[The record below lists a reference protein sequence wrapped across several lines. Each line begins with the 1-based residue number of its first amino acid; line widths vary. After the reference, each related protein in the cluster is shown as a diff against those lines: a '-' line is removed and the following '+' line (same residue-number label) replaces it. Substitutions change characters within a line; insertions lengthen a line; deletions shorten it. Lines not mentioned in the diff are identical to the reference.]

1 MRKELREGISLHVR
15 QVNHDNVLYVY
26 GVYMPL
32 SVNEIFFNK
41 HILSA
46 VDGLDDDVLD
56 MMIMQQEKNISLK

>member
-1 MRKELREGISLHVR
+1 
-15 QVNHDNVLYVY
+15 
-26 GVYMPL
+26 MPL